1 MQESQGFLPSDGWGC
16 QSQMEKLGDYVRPG
30 VATMRRAQPV
40 GLGTLSE
47 PGSEKGRSPRTV
59 PAL

>member
-1 MQESQGFLPSDGWGC
+1 MG
-16 QSQMEKLGDYVRPG
+16 KLGDYGRLG
-30 VATMRRAQPV
+30 DATMRRAQPV
-40 GLGTLSE
+40 GLGALSE

>member
-1 MQESQGFLPSDGWGC
+1 
-16 QSQMEKLGDYVRPG
+16 MEKLGDYVRPG